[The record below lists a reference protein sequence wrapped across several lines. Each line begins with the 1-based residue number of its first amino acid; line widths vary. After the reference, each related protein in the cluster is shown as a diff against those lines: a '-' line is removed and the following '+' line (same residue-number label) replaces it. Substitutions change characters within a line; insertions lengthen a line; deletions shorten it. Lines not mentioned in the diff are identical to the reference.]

1 MVSLALSAQTGLQ
14 CAGWTS
20 GCEAECKRVEV
31 ECDGECVC
39 VSKRSLRERLLESV
53 PKKTCNL
60 RVNLT
65 SRSPNCYGQVKLLNS
80 TTQWPW
86 HTSTS
91 VLVSTNPMLELHS
104 NTSKYFVVVK
114 YSMFQPLYSVLGDD
128 VLSIPSYA
136 GEMVVRILPVVD
148 GKQVSRGWD

>member
-1 MVSLALSAQTGLQ
+1 MYP
-14 CAGWTS
+14 
-20 GCEAECKRVEV
+20 KRCPFWVHP
-31 ECDGECVC
+31 
-39 VSKRSLRERLLESV
+39 LI
-53 PKKTCNL
+53 T
-60 RVNLT
+60 
-65 SRSPNCYGQVKLLNS
+65 
-80 TTQWPW
+80 W
-86 HTSTS
+86 HISTS

-136 GEMVVRILPVVD
+136 GEMVVRLLPVVD